1 MSAKIIFDFYFYVGQ
16 LNNTFLKSAFKETW
30 RCVKTTH
37 LCMLQ
42 EDTQGLYAD
51 LKQVQNCFE
60 TSDHRSTAMSP

>member
-16 LNNTFLKSAFKETW
+16 LNNTFLKSTFKETW
-30 RCVKTTH
+30 RCFKTTP
-37 LCMLQ
+37 Q
-42 EDTQGLYAD
+42 ENTQGLYAD